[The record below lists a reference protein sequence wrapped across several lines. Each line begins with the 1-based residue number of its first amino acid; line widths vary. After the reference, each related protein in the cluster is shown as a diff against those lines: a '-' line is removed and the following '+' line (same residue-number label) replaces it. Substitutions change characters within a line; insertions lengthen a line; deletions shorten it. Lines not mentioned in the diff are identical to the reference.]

1 MDIRAATQL
10 PASTATADSA
20 GRQSAQSAAQL
31 AQDIERAKRAAAPR
45 ELADSIAPAAEID
58 LPDVLYVRAELS
70 VDKAARRVH
79 TRLVDSSDGT
89 VIREYPTEEQLR
101 YFRVTREQIGKL
113 LKAEA

>member
-10 PASTATADSA
+10 PASATTVDRAAPQTTS
-20 GRQSAQSAAQL
+20 GAQL
-31 AQDIERAKRAAAPR
+31 SQDVERAKRASAPR
-45 ELADSIAPAAEID
+45 ELADSIAPAPEIELPD
-58 LPDVLYVRAELS
+58 LPYVRAELS

-101 YFRVTREQIGKL
+101 YLRVTREQIGKL